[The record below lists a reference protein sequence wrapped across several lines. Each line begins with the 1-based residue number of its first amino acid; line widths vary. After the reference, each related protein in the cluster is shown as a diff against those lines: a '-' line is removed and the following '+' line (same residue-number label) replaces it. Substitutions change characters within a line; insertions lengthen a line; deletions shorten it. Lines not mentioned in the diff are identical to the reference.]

1 VRSSRPGPVELLVY
15 GSLLVLGLL
24 GLASPGIYNLLPAE
38 SVLEGV
44 FLVATVLSM
53 ARIDVAA
60 RSFLLVALLYVAVKV
75 ALIALTTSGASL
87 DFVQAYKAYFYL
99 LGLAFFVRKGLFDG
113 RRLARFSCVLIM
125 LFFAKYAY
133 SVVGG
138 LDARPGIYTEN
149 NFELVLLMGL
159 FYLGFPYA
167 GRWRHPFFVLLTAT
181 VLISA
186 SRSAALGLVIVYVG
200 LYLRLRNRFWPL
212 HVVGLAGLGAA
223 VVAVFLGRDPQGL
236 QTIDRFNFLQVFLW
250 ETRNWP
256 IWEFVTGSY
265 PLTALSPGSCSR
277 LAFYVNEF
285 SLSNTGACYSVILH
299 SYLLR
304 AAFDQGLLGLAL
316 LYVLVWLGLAR
327 SGAGRRDI
335 LVLLGVLT
343 ASGLSVSSFNNV
355 FAALTLAI
363 ACGLRRRATSAD
375 LPAAR
380 HRAPRDHLG
389 DRGSQLLVGDGTGAR
404 STAPPLVEARLRHP
418 QHPGRPA

>member
-138 LDARPGIYTEN
+138 LDARPGI
-149 NFELVLLMGL
+149 
-159 FYLGFPYA
+159 
-167 GRWRHPFFVLLTAT
+167 
-181 VLISA
+181 
-186 SRSAALGLVIVYVG
+186 
-200 LYLRLRNRFWPL
+200 
-212 HVVGLAGLGAA
+212 
-223 VVAVFLGRDPQGL
+223 
-236 QTIDRFNFLQVFLW
+236 
-250 ETRNWP
+250 
-256 IWEFVTGSY
+256 
-265 PLTALSPGSCSR
+265 
-277 LAFYVNEF
+277 
-285 SLSNTGACYSVILH
+285 
-299 SYLLR
+299 
-304 AAFDQGLLGLAL
+304 
-316 LYVLVWLGLAR
+316 
-327 SGAGRRDI
+327 
-335 LVLLGVLT
+335 
-343 ASGLSVSSFNNV
+343 
-355 FAALTLAI
+355 
-363 ACGLRRRATSAD
+363 
-375 LPAAR
+375 
-380 HRAPRDHLG
+380 
-389 DRGSQLLVGDGTGAR
+389 
-404 STAPPLVEARLRHP
+404 
-418 QHPGRPA
+418 